1 MGLFFDFFLICLI
14 YYFLGSPRG
23 RGNVMKFGRK
33 LSISAPKKAING
45 ASRSRD
51 DSARARL
58 IEFCDFF
65 VNLGTHSTRSPSLW
79 VNFNTP
85 ALA

>member
-1 MGLFFDFFLICLI
+1 MI
-14 YYFLGSPRG
+14 
-23 RGNVMKFGRK
+23 FGRK

-45 ASRSRD
+45 VSRSRD
-51 DSARARL
+51 NPDRADL
-58 IEFCDFF
+58 VEFCDFF

-85 ALA
+85 ALV